1 MVSTVNTTNKHMITI
16 TKLSLKNFLSIGNV
30 VQELDFDNKDLT
42 LILGENLDLGGN
54 DAGSRNGV
62 GKTSVLQGLSY
73 ALFGS
78 AINSIKR
85 DNLINRTNEKNM
97 VVTIEFSVRGT
108 DYKIVRGR
116 RPNVLKFYINNTEQA
131 TADDD
136 SQGDSRQTQEAIER
150 VLCMSSTMFQHI
162 IGLNSYTTP
171 FLSMKVGEQREVIEQ
186 LLGITLL
193 SEKAEAIKELNK
205 RTKEEIQSEEY
216 RIRGVEEANRRI
228 QEQIDSLK
236 RRQTL
241 WTKKH
246 DEDLGKLAAE
256 YQNLIKIDIDTELEN
271 HRLQTIYNE
280 QVKKKE
286 IFDNL
291 RSKQLVWKQRHDREY
306 NELVALL
313 EEKNKID
320 IESELNGHRARAE
333 WNQKSLAV
341 AELTKLLSAGEI
353 AGRKELKQVTK
364 LEAEIEQLKNHRC
377 YACGQDFHDSNH
389 ESVLE
394 TKEQALAEALAQSI
408 AINNQLTENTIK
420 LQELS
425 ELGAAPVTYYK
436 TEAEAIKHGSE
447 IDNILSKISAKE
459 QEVDPYKEQLLELT
473 EIVLGIKPVT
483 HYGTET
489 EAIEHRSRVTNLEQQ
504 ITSKTQESDP
514 YAEQLDEMAKTGIQ
528 SVDYTNI
535 DRLNKILK
543 HQDYLLD
550 LLTNKKSFVRKKIIE
565 QNLSY
570 LNARLTHY
578 LDKIGLPHRV
588 VFQNDLSV
596 EITELGRDLDFDNLS
611 RGERNRLI
619 LSLSFAFR
627 DVFENLFSP
636 INLMFID
643 ELMDSG
649 MDTAG
654 VENGLA
660 VLKDLVRKRRKSVWL
675 VSHKD
680 ELMNRVESVLHVVKE
695 NGYTSFK
702 LEEETE

>member
-1 MVSTVNTTNKHMITI
+1 MITV
-16 TKLSLKNFLSIGNV
+16 KRLQLKNFLSIGNV
-30 VQELDFDNKDLT
+30 VQEIDFDNKDLT

-62 GKTSVLQGLSY
+62 GKTSMLQGLSY
-73 ALFGS
+73 ALFGG
-78 AINSIKR
+78 AINTIKK

-97 VVTIEFSVRGT
+97 TVTIEFSVRGT
-108 DYKIVRGR
+108 DYKIIRGR
-116 RPNVLKFYINNTEQA
+116 KPNILKFYINNTEQA
-131 TADDD
+131 TTDDD

-162 IGLNSYTTP
+162 VGLNSYTTP

-193 SEKAEAIKELNK
+193 SEKAESIKELNR
-205 RTKEEIQSEEY
+205 RTKEDIQSEEY
-216 RIRGVEEANRRI
+216 RIRGVDEANRRI
-228 QEQIDSLK
+228 QEQIDSLQ
-236 RRQTL
+236 RRQQL
-241 WTKKH
+241 WTRKH
-246 DEDLGKLAAE
+246 DEDLGKLVTE
-256 YQNLIKIDIDTELEN
+256 YEGLIKIDIDSELAA

-286 IFDNL
+286 IFDSL
-291 RSKQLVWKQRHDREY
+291 KSKQMVWQQRHSRELG
-306 NELVALL
+306 ELVSTLDA
-313 EEKNKID
+313 KNKID
-320 IESELNGHRARAE
+320 IDLELAAHRARTTWVQQSA
-333 WNQKSLAV
+333 AV
-341 AELTKLLSAGEI
+341 VDLKKLLTTGE
-353 AGRKELKQVTK
+353 ANWRKELKQIEK
-364 LEAEIEQLKNHRC
+364 LKAEVEQLKDHKC
-377 YACGQDFHDSNH
+377 YACGQDFHDDKH
-389 ESVLE
+389 ENVLVA
-394 TKEQALAEALAQSI
+394 KEQALEEALTQAAVIEASI
-408 AINNQLTENTIK
+408 AENTTL
-420 LQELS
+420 LQEIGDVGES
-425 ELGAAPVTYYK
+425 PVTHYK
-436 TEAEAIKHGSE
+436 TESEAIKHSSE
-447 IDNILSKISAKE
+447 VENILSKINTKK
-459 QEVDPYKEQLLELT
+459 QEVDPYAEQLSELQ
-473 EIVLGIKPVT
+473 EPVLGNKPVT
-483 HYGTET
+483 HYQTET
-489 EAIEHRSRVTNLEQQ
+489 QAIEHRSRVSSLEQQ
-504 ITSKTQESDP
+504 ITSKTEESDP
-514 YAEQLDEMAKTGIQ
+514 YAEQIDEMSKTGIQ
-528 SVDYTNI
+528 SIDYTTI
-535 DRLNKILK
+535 DNLNRVLK

-570 LNARLTHY
+570 LNSRLSHY
-578 LDKIGLPHRV
+578 LDKIGLPHQV

-695 NGYTSFK
+695 NGFTSFK
-702 LEEETE
+702 LNDEAE